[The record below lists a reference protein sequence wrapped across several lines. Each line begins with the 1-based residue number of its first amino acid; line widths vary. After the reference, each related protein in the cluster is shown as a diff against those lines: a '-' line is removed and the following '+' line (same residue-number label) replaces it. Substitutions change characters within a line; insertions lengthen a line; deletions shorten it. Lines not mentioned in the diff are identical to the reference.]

1 MTDDVDDE
9 QAVIE
14 GECVCG
20 EAITY
25 RVGEPALCAA
35 CRAREESEG

>member
-25 RVGEPALCAA
+25 RLGEPALCAR
-35 CRAREESEG
+35 CAREEDKA